1 ILRVP
6 GQEPGIVREEFVSLL
21 DATATILDLAGLET
35 APAVDSRSLLPLT
48 TREEVPWQEDIVCDY
63 RGHHFPYPQRILR
76 TARYTLVVNPE
87 SVCELYDLD
96 TDPHEMRNRYRD
108 PELDEVRRQMS
119 RRLYELLVERGD
131 NFYHWMTSMYDI
143 GEVSYDPMMSGLDET
158 TYQQPSRTGA
168 QE

>member
-1 ILRVP
+1 LRASS
-6 GQEPGIVREEFVSLL
+6 F
-21 DATATILDLAGLET
+21 
-35 APAVDSRSLLPLT
+35 
-48 TREEVPWQEDIVCDY
+48 
-63 RGHHFPYPQRILR
+63 FPYPSLHPIALHPFPTRR
-76 TARYTLVVNPE
+76 
-87 SVCELYDLD
+87 SSDL
-96 TDPHEMRNRYRD
+96 HEMRNRYRD